1 MINFVSKK
9 SKMIIMKVKKL
20 KIINWLLIY
29 KKKSINIK
37 KRKCEMLEFFINI
50 HNFYKNK
57 IIINFYFNILKN
69 LMIF

>member
-57 IIINFYFNILKN
+57 IIINFYFNYLVINFL
-69 LMIF
+69 L